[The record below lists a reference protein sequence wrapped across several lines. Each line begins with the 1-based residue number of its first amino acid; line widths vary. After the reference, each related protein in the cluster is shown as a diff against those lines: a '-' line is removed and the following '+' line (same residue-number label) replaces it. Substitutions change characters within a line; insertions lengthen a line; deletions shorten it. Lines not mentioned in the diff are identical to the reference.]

1 MNTRHTAVSAAVS
14 TLRPLVIA
22 AGAATLLLAGCSG
35 IGMGSGAGEM
45 PPTVKVTGGVLTD
58 PQGLTLYTFDRDPAN
73 GGKSVCN
80 GMCATNW
87 PPLLAEPGKTAS
99 GSYSVITRDDGT
111 RQYAY
116 KGMPLYRFAKD
127 AKPGDRTGDN
137 LNNVWHVAK
146 P

>member
-1 MNTRHTAVSAAVS
+1 MNTRHTAASV
-14 TLRPLVIA
+14 LRPLVIA
-22 AGAATLLLAGCSG
+22 AGAATVLLAGCSSM
-35 IGMGSGAGEM
+35 GMGGASEM
-45 PPTVKVTGGVLTD
+45 PPTVKVTNGVLTD

>member
-1 MNTRHTAVSAAVS
+1 MIMKPVLIALALAVLAANTAA
-14 TLRPLVIA
+14 LA
-22 AGAATLLLAGCSG
+22 APQSPANVQIFETD
-35 IGMGSGAGEM
+35 MGFHFVNKDGH
-45 PPTVKVTGGVLTD
+45 
-58 PQGLTLYTFDRDPAN
+58 TLYVYDGDEKPL
-73 GGKSVCN
+73 KSTCVAA
-80 GMCATNW
+80 CAKNW

>member
-1 MNTRHTAVSAAVS
+1 MNTRHTAASVF
-14 TLRPLVIA
+14 RPLVIA
-22 AGAATLLLAGCSG
+22 AGAATILLAGCSSM
-35 IGMGSGAGEM
+35 GMGGAGEM
-45 PPTVKVTGGVLTD
+45 PPTVKVTNGVLTD
-58 PQGLTLYTFDRDPAN
+58 PQGLTLYTFDRDPAH

-87 PPLLAEPGKTAS
+87 PPLLAEPGKSAS

-137 LNNVWHVAK
+137 LNSVWHVAK

>member
-1 MNTRHTAVSAAVS
+1 MTNRHTAVSA
-14 TLRPLVIA
+14 LRPFALAV
-22 AGAATLLLAGCSG
+22 GAAAVLLAGCSG
-35 IGMGSGAGEM
+35 MGMGGSGAGNM
-45 PPTVKVTGGVLTD
+45 PPTVKVTNGVLTD
-58 PQGLTLYTFDRDPAN
+58 PQGLTLYTFDRDTAN
-73 GGKSVCN
+73 SGKSACN

-87 PPLLAEPGKTAS
+87 PPLLAEPGRTAS
-99 GSYSVITRDDGT
+99 GSYSIITRDDGA

-127 AKPGDRTGDN
+127 AKPGDKTGDN

>member
-1 MNTRHTAVSAAVS
+1 MMTTHRHTAASL
-14 TLRPLVIA
+14 LRPA
-22 AGAATLLLAGCSG
+22 LLAVASVSVVLLGACSSM
-35 IGMGSGAGEM
+35 GMGGGNM
-45 PPTVKVTGGVLTD
+45 PPTVKVTNGALTD

-80 GMCATNW
+80 ATCATNW
-87 PPLLAEPGKTAS
+87 PPLLAEPGTS
-99 GSYSVITRDDGT
+99 GTGSYTIITRDDGT
-111 RQYAY
+111 RQWAY

-127 AKPGDRTGDN
+127 AKAGDRAGDN